1 VANDTNRTIE
11 VRSYHEVFNLERRVY
26 SLGLGRGRSLRL
38 NPKGV
43 PVRGAAYCAAAILA
57 VVIAGRLPILGAI
70 VNVLPSSLWPVT
82 YLVIPGLAGAA
93 LAMVKPEGRAAHYW
107 VLSRGY
113 GVTAARHLTGGLT
126 STPSW
131 WTWAIAQPLV
141 LIPNGTEAIARR
153 FTYTGPGIV
162 RVAVAH
168 RREIT
173 ETPTLLDRL
182 RRRPAAQIT
191 PYTTN
196 APASD
201 PRMLTIPEGAQLVV
215 TAPVDP
221 PRKARSRH

>member
-1 VANDTNRTIE
+1 VADDTNRPIE

-26 SLGLGRGRSLRL
+26 TLGLGRGRSLRL

-57 VVIAGRLPILGAI
+57 VVIAGRLPILGAV
-70 VNVLPSSLWPVT
+70 VNVVPWWPVT
-82 YLVIPGLAGAA
+82 YLVIPGIVGAA
-93 LAMVKPEGRAAHYW
+93 LAMVRPEGRAAHYW
-107 VLSRGY
+107 VLSRAHSI
-113 GVTAARHLTGGLT
+113 TAARHLTGGLT

-131 WTWAIAQPLV
+131 WTTAIAQPLV

-196 APASD
+196 APARD
-201 PRMLTIPEGAQLVV
+201 PRMLTIPQGAQLVV

>member
-1 VANDTNRTIE
+1 VADDTNRTIE
-11 VRSYHEVFNLERRVY
+11 VRSYHEVFDLERRIY
-26 SLGLGRGRSLRL
+26 SLGMGRGRSLRL

-43 PVRGAAYCAAAILA
+43 PVRGVAYSAAAILA
-57 VVIAGRLPILGAI
+57 FVIAGRLPILG
-70 VNVLPSSLWPVT
+70 VLIGVIPWWPIT
-82 YLVIPGLAGAA
+82 YLVIPSAIGAV
-93 LAMVKPEGRAAHYW
+93 LAMAKPEGRAAHHW
-107 VLSRGY
+107 VTSRVHGA
-113 GVTAARHLTGGLT
+113 TAARHLTGGLV

-131 WTWAIAQPLV
+131 WTHAFASPLV
-141 LIPNGTEAIARR
+141 LIPNGTESIARR

-162 RVAVAH
+162 RVAIAH

-191 PYTTN
+191 PYTTH
-196 APASD
+196 APARD